1 MKGREQ
7 EAGEAGWEMSVL
19 SSLLGHKN
27 GARVVSRLRSE
38 TDVSF
43 LAIWNSGRATS
54 RLSQYGRSQTITEVV
69 VVCGWAE
76 EGQYLA
82 S

>member
-1 MKGREQ
+1 M
-7 EAGEAGWEMSVL
+7 
-19 SSLLGHKN
+19 
-27 GARVVSRLRSE
+27 VSRLRSE

-54 RLSQYGRSQTITEVV
+54 RLSQYGGSQTRTKVV

-76 EGQYLA
+76 EGLNLA